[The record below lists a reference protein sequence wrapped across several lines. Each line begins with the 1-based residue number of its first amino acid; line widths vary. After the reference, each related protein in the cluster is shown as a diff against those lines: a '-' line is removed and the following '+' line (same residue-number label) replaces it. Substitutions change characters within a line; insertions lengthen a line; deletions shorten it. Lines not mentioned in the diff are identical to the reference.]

1 MALSVKRLIHG
12 TTCEEPANEVSVYY
26 SSSTSD
32 LCSGN
37 GTLTSIFTDGSNVA
51 LSDIYSDNDPV
62 TGADGNICGKMD
74 VVFAIEYTA
83 NMAAGAIPGI
93 QSGIQTIIDQIVTET
108 SGDYRLGLVVFDGS
122 TTSSS
127 PNYASS
133 YFYQTLP
140 SAQKLNYGNSA
151 GGGGQT
157 FITALELM
165 DDLGNATTFTNK
177 LNVLNQP
184 NGLNGMAIGNNVVT
198 GGQALYE
205 ISEGFAGSWRGDA
218 QRVIICIA
226 DEDAVESSTYF
237 SNTVFPEVDSNQ
249 VQVHVVAKD
258 SLASTPNYSSIALG
272 TTPVGSMTNGT
283 NYGSSE
289 WINTLT
295 TVIADSCDETFIYN
309 CNSATA
315 GWYQVPGEYTLYY
328 WDGSAWT
335 NTHTCQY
342 TMTINLVDNITN
354 GGLTSITSEH
364 PNYSTATQFQ
374 VTGDHGSAFD
384 ITWTVVPDD
393 DHTLDNITN
402 GSVISV
408 SGSGVLVMFT
418 DGGENT
424 PSLDAS
430 LASNEF
436 KLSGT
441 ILGDATKNVV
451 VTASADAN
459 VSAMTLDI
467 ICDETDGPNYGNFDN
482 LDAEGATQS
491 PTGRLDILSTQTPAT
506 GWTDVGSTYYRSSR
520 RYVFSGITGSQ
531 HTFDVNFQPNPSDYD
546 LTLVSTTLAGTIAGT
561 TALSGNYTLNNTND
575 DITGTFSMPR
585 GGGNAQI
592 TVYAQVNQP
601 DYQFTLTATESIT
614 GASITGA
621 PWSQTF
627 SGYTGDEFTATINL
641 SLDADYSSFTINDVL
656 NITGENAAA
665 VSYSVNNETGSV
677 DVTVTMPEGGGIA
690 EVPITGTSVQQRHT
704 YTITFE
710 DPYTDTAEWQTIT
723 YNGITGSFHAT
734 THPLSFKDPDTNYY
748 ITEVSNDNPSNLV
761 STDDNTVD
769 QELNIVLASMPDGG
783 GSAIVTVLGS
793 QSSVQYSYTT
803 TFSLAGST
811 GTNFT
816 NNNSSQFYNVVTT
829 GSAGDQFTI
838 EAQVETPIDY
848 EWTSGLAPS
857 ISESSTALSE
867 GSATNANTYTSNIQ
881 VTLTMPSGGGSGT
894 VTVTPNI
901 RPAIYTYTATVQTN
915 TSTTSVNQYSE
926 ALVPSNAN
934 SVSGVNNSNG
944 TVTITYS
951 GPVGTTWNNIQ
962 VAVVSNNSVDYSPE
976 ITGTA
981 VPSGV
986 FSLTENEYGGEGVDI
1001 DCVMPSLDPRS
1012 ASVGNTIVLTVTESA
1027 VIHSFTIS
1035 HSDNI
1040 SNVSPAIFG
1049 QSFTGAANSEHSF
1062 SIAYSATSGY
1072 SYNITGATLTG
1083 SNTSALSALPA
1094 PGGQSIQGTLIM
1106 PSGGGSATVT
1116 ANGTSTQIAYFATI
1130 TWSNSVSN
1138 ATWDS
1143 NGTNTVQQTVSL
1155 PPGSSTSIMQTLNPA
1170 SGREIV
1176 TLSASDNSSN
1186 VAVTEAN
1193 EGTGTIQATVNMPSN
1208 ATGDFTATI
1217 TATGTTRIITKSL
1230 TVNYAESVTGAYIT
1244 SGSGA
1249 GAAEDSGTVHTG
1261 APGTTGNVTRYFLPE
1276 SGYSSASISSMSDNS
1291 TYIYGLSSGSGAGAG
1306 QAWYYTYEI
1315 PPVDSTGTI
1324 TINGSGV
1331 QNCTCNF
1338 LGITSNPS
1346 TYGGSNGSITITV
1359 QDSCIPGYSWTLN
1372 GESNTPTQTR
1382 PLEFEYTGLSAGTYN
1397 VTLTDSNGCVW
1408 TTLFAIQN
1416 PTTTTSAPTYYYY
1429 LANLCDT
1436 GNQVRLRGTSSY
1448 ALSSFVGTSYS
1459 GGSGSGSGSGAA
1471 CLTSEVLGSSY
1482 DYTITGYTI
1491 ADAECDCGGFGGP
1504 EGIE

>member
-37 GTLTSIFTDGSNVA
+37 GTLTSIFTDGSNAA
-51 LSDIYSDNDPV
+51 LSDIYSNNDPV

-165 DDLGNATTFTNK
+165 DNLGNATTFTSS

-184 NGLNGMAIGNNVVT
+184 NGLYGMAIGNNVVT

-258 SLASTPNYSSIALG
+258 TLASTPNYSSIALG
-272 TTPVGSMTNGT
+272 TTPVGSMTNNT

-309 CNSATA
+309 CNPATA

-335 NTHTCQY
+335 NTHICQY

-451 VTASADAN
+451 VTASASAN
-459 VSAMTLDI
+459 VSTMTLDI
-467 ICDETDGPNYGNFDN
+467 ICDETDGPNYGNFDS

-546 LTLVSTTLAGTIAGT
+546 LTLVSTGLAGQIAAT
-561 TALSGNYTLNNTND
+561 TALSGNYTLNNTNN

-585 GGGNAQI
+585 DGGNAQI

-601 DYQFTLTATESIT
+601 DYQFTLTATESIA
-614 GASITGA
+614 GASITA
-621 PWSQTF
+621 QLPWSQTF
-627 SGYTGDEFTATINL
+627 SGYTGDEFTFTINL
-641 SLDADYSSFTINDVL
+641 TLDSGYSSFTINDVL

-677 DVTVTMPEGGGIA
+677 DVTVTMPEGGGSA
-690 EVPITGTSVQQRHT
+690 EVPITGTSIQQRHT

-710 DPYTDTAEWQTIT
+710 DPYTDTASWQSIT
-723 YNGITGSFHAT
+723 YSGITGSFHAT
-734 THPLSFKDPDTNYY
+734 THPLSFKQTDTNYY
-748 ITEVSNDNPSNLV
+748 ITEVSNDDTSNLV

-848 EWTSGLAPS
+848 EWSSNIAPS
-857 ISESSTALSE
+857 ISESSAALSG
-867 GSATNANTYTSNIQ
+867 GSATNANVYTSNIQ

-894 VTVTPNI
+894 VTVTPNV
-901 RPAIYTYTATVQTN
+901 RLRTWTYIATVQTN

-926 ALVPSNAN
+926 
-934 SVSGVNNSNG
+934 SVASAPNNVTGVNNSNG
-944 TVTITYS
+944 TVTLTYT
-951 GPVGTTWNNIQ
+951 GQTGQIVNNVN

-976 ITGTA
+976 IVGSS
-981 VPSGV
+981 VPPC
-986 FSLTENEYGGEGVDI
+986 FTPTENEYGGEGVEI
-1001 DCVMPSLDPRS
+1001 DFVMPSLDPRS
-1012 ASVGNTIVLTVTESA
+1012 ATVGNIISLSVTESA

-1040 SNVSPAIFG
+1040 FNVSPAIFG

-1106 PSGGGSATVT
+1106 PSGGGSATVI

-1130 TWSNSVSN
+1130 TWSNNVSN

-1170 SGREIV
+1170 SGREIA

-1193 EGTGTIQATVNMPSN
+1193 EGTGTIQATVSMPSN

-1230 TVNYAESVTGAYIT
+1230 TVNYAESVTGAYIS

-1249 GAAEDSGTVHTG
+1249 GSTVDSGTVHTG
-1261 APGTTGNVTRYFLPE
+1261 VPGSTGNVTRYFLPE

-1291 TYIYGLSSGSGAGAG
+1291 SYIYSLSSGSGAGAG
-1306 QAWYYTYEI
+1306 QVWYYSYEI
-1315 PPVDSTGTI
+1315 PPVNSTGTI
-1324 TINGSGV
+1324 TINGSAV
-1331 QNCTCNF
+1331 QNCTCSF
-1338 LGITSNPS
+1338 LANTSNPS
-1346 TYGGSNGSITITV
+1346 TYGGSNGSIDIV
-1359 QDSCIPGYSWTLN
+1359 VSDGCIPEYSWTLN
-1372 GESNTPTQTR
+1372 GVSNTPTQIG
-1382 PLEFEYTGLSAGTYN
+1382 PLEFQYTGLSAGLYN
-1397 VTLTDSNGCVW
+1397 VTLTDSNGCDW
-1408 TTLFAIQN
+1408 TTLFSIQN
-1416 PTTTTSAPTYYYY
+1416 PTTTTSVTYYYY
-1429 LANLCDT
+1429 NANLCAT
-1436 GNQVRLRGTSSY
+1436 GNQVKLRSTSSY
-1448 ALSSFVGTSYS
+1448 TLDSFVSTNY
-1459 GGSGSGSGSGAA
+1459 GGANDTA
-1471 CLTSEVLGSSY
+1471 CLTSATSGPSY
-1482 DYTITGYTI
+1482 DYSITGYTI
-1491 ADAECDCGGFGGP
+1491 ADGECECGDGP
-1504 EGIE
+1504 EGPGIK